1 MPYDIVACAIR
12 GLFSITAPNEYTKPI
27 IFNAVTPLKVK
38 FKKNDMQAVTSAVSV
53 YYASNIQTI
62 YKYLGTVHMYI
73 YVLYIF
79 I

>member
-12 GLFSITAPNEYTKPI
+12 GLFSITAPNKYAKPT
-27 IFNAVTPLKVK
+27 FFSAVTLLKVK

-79 I
+79 L